1 MRSVFT
7 AKNLFLAVCFLSVL
21 LTMGV
26 SAEEDGTGKNPRS
39 NYTIGIDPGHQS
51 EKIDMS
57 ALEANGPGSSVM
69 KAKCTSGTT
78 GRFTGVP
85 EYKLNLAVAL
95 QLRDLLEEMG
105 YKTVMTRTNNE
116 TAISNKERALL
127 VSKKSD
133 VCVRIH
139 ANGSDD
145 SSVSGAMT
153 MSVSSS
159 NPYVGDMAAENQRL
173 SKIILDHY
181 CRATGFSNRGVM
193 LVDNMTGLNWSTIP
207 NTILEMGF
215 MTNRNDDTLMQDPDM
230 QKKMVKGIAEGIDEY
245 LGIDSGT
252 ASSGTVS
259 SGTSDSSL
267 KKKVIRMTRMMENYL
282 KETAGQ

>member
-1 MRSVFT
+1 
-7 AKNLFLAVCFLSVL
+7 
-21 LTMGV
+21 
-26 SAEEDGTGKNPRS
+26 
-39 NYTIGIDPGHQS
+39 
-51 EKIDMS
+51 
-57 ALEANGPGSSVM
+57 
-69 KAKCTSGTT
+69 
-78 GRFTGVP
+78 
-85 EYKLNLAVAL
+85 
-95 QLRDLLEEMG
+95 
-105 YKTVMTRTNNE
+105 
-116 TAISNKERALL
+116 
-127 VSKKSD
+127 
-133 VCVRIH
+133 
-139 ANGSDD
+139 
-145 SSVSGAMT
+145 MT

-267 KKKVIRMTRMMENYL
+267 KKKVIRVTRMMENYL